1 MGGCSSESRIETL
14 AAPLCLSRAPPSAG
28 VEFAPDGLPLVPS
41 LCRPEWSL
49 GSQNEPEGMSRLV
62 AYGREEEALSPEVG
76 EMPRTL
82 AGIARFQAEDVEA
95 IGLYRSSD
103 RTRDAVEARLL
114 LTGYAVETPRLCDN
128 RLLDIALAMDV
139 ILVRPVVAAVV
150 GSKTCRSRSPL

>member
-28 VEFAPDGLPLVPS
+28 VEFAPDELPLVPS

-114 LTGYAVETPRLCDN
+114 LTGLCWRGASTLRYGTTGCSFSDGCN
-128 RLLDIALAMDV
+128 
-139 ILVRPVVAAVV
+139 
-150 GSKTCRSRSPL
+150 TCAPGRCSSCQKQDSQI